1 MAPSSLFKYNA
12 GIEDLEGNLMQVFPY
27 RPNYRELFVGLETL
41 VPLAKG
47 GAVPA
52 INFDNAATTPP
63 FNKVMNDINQFA
75 PLYSSIHRGTGYKSV
90 FSSQVYEQARKTVLQ
105 FVGGLSEQN
114 TVIFVKNATEAINK
128 LSYRLWNPQKKEI
141 VLTTWMEH
149 HSNLLPW
156 RDKFQVD
163 YIEFESHGGL
173 NLDDLERK
181 LQRYKG
187 AVKLVAVTGASNV
200 TGIMNPIH
208 QIAEIVHRYNA
219 KILVDA
225 AQLAPHAPIDMRPDY
240 APDHIDFLAFSAH
253 KMYAPF
259 GIGVLIGPKP
269 IFEQGSP
276 EYKGG
281 GTVRF
286 VTKDRVIWDDPPHK
300 EEAGTPNVIGVVA
313 LISAIEALSS
323 IGMKKVLKQEERLLQ
338 YAQKKLEKIAGIEL
352 YTPLSLSR
360 IGVIPF
366 NIVGMRHEK
375 VAEILSWEGGI
386 AVRNGCFCAQPYV
399 QRLLRISD
407 LDMEKFINNPHLP
420 RPGLVR
426 MSFGLYNT
434 REEIDQTTAL
444 LQEIAEFERNR
455 TKFLSGFGKQGY
467 TSKRLSY
474 YNNN

>member
-1 MAPSSLFKYNA
+1 
-12 GIEDLEGNLMQVFPY
+12 MQVFPY
-27 RPNYRELFVGLETL
+27 HPNYRELFVGLETL

-63 FNKVMNDINQFA
+63 LKKVMNDINQFV
-75 PLYSSIHRGTGYKSV
+75 PYYSSIHRGAGYKSV
-90 FSSQVYEQARKTVLQ
+90 LSSQIYEQARKTVLQ
-105 FVGGLSEQN
+105 FVGGQSEQN
-114 TVIFVKNATEAINK
+114 TVIFVKNTTEAINK
-128 LSYRLWNPQKKEI
+128 LSYRLWNPQKKEV

-149 HSNLLPW
+149 HSNILPW

-163 YIEFESHGGL
+163 YVEIENHGGL
-173 NLDDLERK
+173 SLEDLERK

-200 TGIMNPIH
+200 TGIINPVQH
-208 QIAEIVHRYNA
+208 IAEIAHRYKA

-225 AQLAPHAPIDMRPDY
+225 AQLAPHGPIDMRPDHS
-240 APDHIDFLAFSAH
+240 PDHIDFLAFSAH

-259 GIGVLIGPKP
+259 GTGVLVGPKQV
-269 IFEQGSP
+269 FEQESP

-281 GTVRF
+281 GTVRV

-300 EEAGTPNVIGVVA
+300 EEAGTPNVLGVVA
-313 LISAIEALSS
+313 LVSAIETLNSL
-323 IGMKKVLKQEERLLQ
+323 GMKRVLKQDERLLH
-338 YAQKKLEKIAGIEL
+338 YAQKKLERISGIEL
-352 YTPLSLSR
+352 YTPLSVAR

-366 NIVGMRHEK
+366 NIAGMHHEK
-375 VAEILSWEGGI
+375 VAEILSGEGGM
-386 AVRNGCFCAQPYV
+386 AVRTGCFCAQPYV

-407 LDMEKFINNPHLP
+407 QDMEKFIINPHLP

-426 MSFGLYNT
+426 ISFGLYNT
-434 REEIDQTTAL
+434 REEIDQTIAL
-444 LQEIAEFERNR
+444 LQEIAGSERNR
-455 TKFLSGFGKQGY
+455 MKYLSSFRKQGY
-467 TSKRLSY
+467 TSNLLSY